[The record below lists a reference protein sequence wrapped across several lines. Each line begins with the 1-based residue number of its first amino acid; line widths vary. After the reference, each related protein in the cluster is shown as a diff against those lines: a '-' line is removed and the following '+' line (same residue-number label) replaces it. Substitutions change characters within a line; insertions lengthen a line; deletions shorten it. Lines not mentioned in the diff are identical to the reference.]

1 MTSETYL
8 DMWNGDNLNIQEA
21 KNQVKYAVIS
31 YLSKDEFGEYKIQV
45 ERQRPI
51 FLVGPPGVG
60 KTEIMSQVAEEM
72 DIALVSYSMTHHTR
86 QSAIGLPFIS
96 EHQYCGESYRTTEY
110 TMSEIIASVYD
121 KMEETGK
128 REGMLFLDEINCVSE
143 TLAPAML
150 QFLQM
155 KIFGRH
161 RLPEGWVVITAGN
174 PLEYNNSAREFD
186 LATLDRLKRIDVEP
200 ELGPWLVYARSN
212 AVHAAVLNYLSI
224 KKDDFYSVR
233 LTVDGKLFVTARG
246 WVDLSEMIYLY
257 EQNDIEVNLEL
268 VSQYIQDE
276 RIARDFTSYYDL
288 FYHYRREY
296 DIAGILSGTVGEQA
310 IEKLLNAPFD
320 ERITVVRLINDALS
334 SEFRREFVKSKVI
347 DEVMNRIKLQ
357 KDEFLGAKL
366 DKAAHIL
373 KSISSDMEDDLRER
387 KKAHSISRMNE
398 RVVRKSIQT
407 IRDIMHNVMG
417 GIGEPSSIITG
428 EMSKLNDERNNLIK
442 SIQHQLK
449 NSFSFIEK
457 SFEGDNE
464 MMIFVRTL
472 SEDKY
477 SAGFLANHGS
487 EEYSRW
493 SKGLIMSDREQ
504 ELTTEIEELKQ

>member
-1 MTSETYL
+1 
-8 DMWNGDNLNIQEA
+8 MWNGDNLNIQEA

-288 FYHYRREY
+288 FYRYRREY
-296 DIAGILSGTVGEQA
+296 DIAGILAGTVGEQA

-464 MMIFVRTL
+464 MMLFVRTL

>member
-1 MTSETYL
+1 M
-8 DMWNGDNLNIQEA
+8 NIQEA

-45 ERQRPI
+45 DRQRPI

-96 EHQYCGESYRTTEY
+96 EHQYGDESYRTTEY

-128 REGMLFLDEINCVSE
+128 REGILFLDEINCVSE

-155 KIFGRH
+155 KVFGRH
-161 RLPEGWVVITAGN
+161 RLPEGWVVVTAGN

-200 ELGPWLVYARSN
+200 ELEPWIAYARNN

-288 FYHYRREY
+288 FYRYRREY
-296 DIAGILSGTVGEQA
+296 DIAGILAGTGSDKA
-310 IEKLLNAPFD
+310 AARLADAPFD
-320 ERITVVRLINDALS
+320 ERITVVRLLSDALG
-334 SEFRREFVKSKVI
+334 SEFRREFVKSAVI
-347 DEVMNRIKLQ
+347 DEVVSRIKL
-357 KDEFLGAKL
+357 
-366 DKAAHIL
+366 
-373 KSISSDMEDDLRER
+373 
-387 KKAHSISRMNE
+387 
-398 RVVRKSIQT
+398 
-407 IRDIMHNVMG
+407 
-417 GIGEPSSIITG
+417 
-428 EMSKLNDERNNLIK
+428 
-442 SIQHQLK
+442 
-449 NSFSFIEK
+449 
-457 SFEGDNE
+457 
-464 MMIFVRTL
+464 
-472 SEDKY
+472 
-477 SAGFLANHGS
+477 
-487 EEYSRW
+487 
-493 SKGLIMSDREQ
+493 
-504 ELTTEIEELKQ
+504 

>member
-200 ELGPWLVYARSN
+200 ELGPWLVYARNN

-288 FYHYRREY
+288 FYRYRREY
-296 DIAGILSGTVGEQA
+296 DIAGILLGTVGEQA

-347 DEVMNRIKLQ
+347 DEVMNRIKFQ

-373 KSISSDMEDDLRER
+373 KSISSDMEDNLRER

-493 SKGLIMSDREQ
+493 SKGLIMSDKEQ

>member
-96 EHQYCGESYRTTEY
+96 EHKYCGESYRTTEY

-200 ELGPWLVYARSN
+200 ELGPWLVYARNN

-288 FYHYRREY
+288 FYRYRREY

>member
-1 MTSETYL
+1 M
-8 DMWNGDNLNIQEA
+8 NIQEA

-288 FYHYRREY
+288 FYRYRREY
-296 DIAGILSGTVGEQA
+296 DIAGILAGTVGEQA

>member
-1 MTSETYL
+1 
-8 DMWNGDNLNIQEA
+8 MWNGDNLNIQEA

-288 FYHYRREY
+288 FYRYRREY
-296 DIAGILSGTVGEQA
+296 DIAGILAGTVGEQA

>member
-1 MTSETYL
+1 M
-8 DMWNGDNLNIQEA
+8 NIQEA
-21 KNQVKYAVIS
+21 KNQVKYSVIS

-96 EHQYCGESYRTTEY
+96 EHQYCDDSYRTTEY

-128 REGMLFLDEINCVSE
+128 REGILFLDEINCVSE

-155 KIFGRH
+155 KVFGRH
-161 RLPEGWVVITAGN
+161 RLPEGWVVVTAGN

-200 ELGPWLVYARSN
+200 ELEPWLVYARNN
-212 AVHAAVLNYLSI
+212 AVHASVLNYLSI

-288 FYHYRREY
+288 FYRYRREY
-296 DIAGILSGTVGEQA
+296 DIAGILAGNGFDKA
-310 IEKLLNAPFD
+310 AAKLADAPFD
-320 ERITVVRLINDALS
+320 ERITVVRLLSDALG
-334 SEFRREFVKSKVI
+334 SEFRREFVKSAVI
-347 DEVMNRIKLQ
+347 DEVVSRIKIQ
-357 KDEFLGAKL
+357 KDELLGARL

-373 KSISSDMEDDLRER
+373 KLISSDMELDLEER
-387 KKAHSISRMNE
+387 KKSHSISRMNE
-398 RVVRKSIQT
+398 RIARKSIQT
-407 IRDIMHNVMG
+407 MRDIMHNVKG
-417 GIGEPSSIITG
+417 GIGEPSSVITG
-428 EMSKLNDERNNLIK
+428 EMSKLNDERNALVK
-442 SIQHQLK
+442 SVQDRLR
-449 NSFSFIEK
+449 NSFNFIES

-472 SEDKY
+472 SEDRY
-477 SAGFLANHGS
+477 SAGFLGKHGS

-493 SKGLIMSDREQ
+493 SKGLMMSDREQ
-504 ELTTEIEELKQ
+504 ELTREIEGLE

>member
-1 MTSETYL
+1 M
-8 DMWNGDNLNIQEA
+8 NIQEA
-21 KNQVKYAVIS
+21 KNQVKYSVSS

-86 QSAIGLPFIS
+86 QSAIGLPFIA
-96 EHQYCGESYRTTEY
+96 EHQYGDESYRTTEY

-128 REGMLFLDEINCVSE
+128 REGILFLDEINCVSE

-186 LATLDRLKRIDVEP
+186 LATFDRLKRIDVEP
-200 ELGPWLVYARSN
+200 ELEPWLVYARNN
-212 AVHAAVLNYLSI
+212 AVHASVLNYLTI

-257 EQNDIEVNLEL
+257 EQNDIEVNIEL

-288 FYHYRREY
+288 FYRYRREY
-296 DIAGILSGTVGEQA
+296 DIAGILAGTGSEQA
-310 IEKLLNAPFD
+310 ASKLADAPFD
-320 ERITVVRLINDALS
+320 ERITVVRLLSDALS
-334 SEFRREFVKSKVI
+334 SDFRREFVRSKVI
-347 DEVMNRIKLQ
+347 DDVMNRIKLN
-357 KDEFLGAKL
+357 KDELLGAKL
-366 DKAAHIL
+366 DVAAQIL
-373 KSISSDMEDDLRER
+373 KKTSSEMEKELRES
-387 KKAHSISRMNE
+387 KKAHSVSRMNE
-398 RVVRKSIQT
+398 RIARKSIQT
-407 IRDIMHNVMG
+407 MRDIMHNVMG
-417 GIGEPSSIITG
+417 GIGEPASVITS
-428 EMSKLNDERNNLIK
+428 EMSKLNDERNDLAK
-442 SIQHQLK
+442 SVQQRLR
-449 NSFSFIEK
+449 NSFAFIEDT
-457 SFEGDNE
+457 FEGDNE

-472 SEDKY
+472 SEDRY
-477 SAGFLANHGS
+477 SAGFLAKHGS
-487 EEYSRW
+487 EDYSRW
-493 SKGLIMSDREQ
+493 SKSLIISDREQ
-504 ELTTEIEELKQ
+504 ELTAEIESLEQ

>member
-1 MTSETYL
+1 M
-8 DMWNGDNLNIQEA
+8 NIQEA

-86 QSAIGLPFIS
+86 QSAIGLPFIA
-96 EHQYCGESYRTTEY
+96 EHQYGDESYRTTEY

-128 REGMLFLDEINCVSE
+128 REGILFLDEINCVSE

-186 LATLDRLKRIDVEP
+186 LATLDRLKRIDVKP
-200 ELGPWLVYARSN
+200 ELEPWLVYARNN
-212 AVHAAVLNYLSI
+212 AVHASVLNYLTI

-246 WVDLSEMIYLY
+246 WVDLSDMIYLY
-257 EQNDIEVNLEL
+257 EQNDIEVNLEI

-288 FYHYRREY
+288 FYRYRREY
-296 DIAGILSGTVGEQA
+296 DIAGILAGTGSEQA
-310 IEKLLNAPFD
+310 ALKIADAPFD
-320 ERITVVRLINDALS
+320 ERITVVRLLSDALGS
-334 SEFRREFVKSKVI
+334 DFRREFIRSEVI
-347 DEVMNRIKLQ
+347 DEVMNRIKLS
-357 KDEFLGAKL
+357 KDELLGAKL
-366 DKAAHIL
+366 DVAAQIL
-373 KSISSDMEDDLRER
+373 KKTSSEMENDLRES
-387 KKAHSISRMNE
+387 KKAHAVSRMNE
-398 RVVRKSIQT
+398 RIARKSIQT
-407 IRDIMHNVMG
+407 MRDIMHNVMG
-417 GIGEPSSIITG
+417 GIGEPASIITS
-428 EMSKLNDERNNLIK
+428 EMSKLNDERNALAK
-442 SIQHQLK
+442 SVQQRLR
-449 NSFSFIEK
+449 NSFAFIEDA
-457 SFEGDNE
+457 FEGGNE

-472 SEDKY
+472 SEDRY
-477 SAGFLANHGS
+477 SAGFLAKHGS
-487 EEYSRW
+487 EDYSRW

-504 ELTTEIEELKQ
+504 ELATEIESLEQ

>member
-1 MTSETYL
+1 M
-8 DMWNGDNLNIQEA
+8 NIQEA

-31 YLSKDEFGEYKIQV
+31 YLTKDEFGEYKIQV

-86 QSAIGLPFIS
+86 QSAIGLPFIA
-96 EHQYCGESYRTTEY
+96 EHQYGDESYRTTEY

-128 REGMLFLDEINCVSE
+128 REGILFLDEINCVSE

-200 ELGPWLVYARSN
+200 ELEPWLVYARNN
-212 AVHAAVLNYLSI
+212 AVHASVLNYLTI

-233 LTVDGKLFVTARG
+233 LTVDGKLFITARG

-288 FYHYRREY
+288 FYRYRREY
-296 DIAGILSGTVGEQA
+296 DIAGILAGTGSEQA
-310 IEKLLNAPFD
+310 SLKLADAPFD
-320 ERITVVRLINDALS
+320 ERITVVRLLSDALGS
-334 SEFRREFVKSKVI
+334 DFRREFVRSEVI
-347 DEVMNRIKLQ
+347 DEVMNRIKLN
-357 KDEFLGAKL
+357 KDELLGAKL
-366 DKAAHIL
+366 DVAAQIL
-373 KSISSDMEDDLRER
+373 KKTSSEMENDLRES
-387 KKAHSISRMNE
+387 KKAHAVSSMNE
-398 RVVRKSIQT
+398 RIARKSIQT
-407 IRDIMHNVMG
+407 MRDIMHNVMG
-417 GIGEPSSIITG
+417 GIGEPASVITS
-428 EMSKLNDERNNLIK
+428 EMSKLNDERNVLAK
-442 SIQHQLK
+442 SVQQRLR
-449 NSFSFIEK
+449 NSFAFIED
-457 SFEGDNE
+457 SFEGDSE

-472 SEDKY
+472 SEDRY
-477 SAGFLANHGS
+477 SAGFLAKHGS
-487 EEYSRW
+487 EDYSRW

-504 ELTTEIEELKQ
+504 ELAAEIESLEQ

>member
-1 MTSETYL
+1 
-8 DMWNGDNLNIQEA
+8 MWNGDNLNIQEA

-504 ELTTEIEELKQ
+504 ELTTEIEELKK

>member
-200 ELGPWLVYARSN
+200 EIGPWLVYARNN

-268 VSQYIQDE
+268 VNQYIQDE

-288 FYHYRREY
+288 FYRYRREY
-296 DIAGILSGTVGEQA
+296 DIAGILAGTVGEQA

-347 DEVMNRIKLQ
+347 DEVMNRIKFQ

-373 KSISSDMEDDLRER
+373 KSISSDMEDNLRER

-417 GIGEPSSIITG
+417 GIREPSSIITG

-442 SIQHQLK
+442 SIQHRLK

>member
-1 MTSETYL
+1 M
-8 DMWNGDNLNIQEA
+8 NIQEA
-21 KNQVKYAVIS
+21 KDQVKYSVIS

-51 FLVGPPGVG
+51 FIVGPPGVG

-96 EHQYCGESYRTTEY
+96 EHQYGDDSYRTTEY

-128 REGMLFLDEINCVSE
+128 REGILFLDEINCVSE

-155 KIFGRH
+155 KVFGRH
-161 RLPEGWVVITAGN
+161 RLPEGWVVVTAGN

-200 ELGPWLVYARSN
+200 ELEPWLVYARNN
-212 AVHAAVLNYLSI
+212 AVHASVLNYLSI

-257 EQNDIEVNLEL
+257 EENDIEVNLEL

-288 FYHYRREY
+288 FYRYRREY
-296 DIAGILSGTVGEQA
+296 DIAGILAGNGFDKA
-310 IEKLLNAPFD
+310 AAKLADAPFD
-320 ERITVVRLINDALS
+320 ERITVVRLLSDALG
-334 SEFRREFVKSKVI
+334 SEFRREFVKSAVI
-347 DEVMNRIKLQ
+347 DEVVSRIKIQ
-357 KDEFLGAKL
+357 KDELLGARL

-373 KSISSDMEDDLRER
+373 KLISSDMELDLEER

-398 RVVRKSIQT
+398 RITRKSIQT
-407 IRDIMHNVMG
+407 MRDIMHNVKG
-417 GIGEPSSIITG
+417 GIGEPSSVITG
-428 EMSKLNDERNNLIK
+428 EMSKLNDERNALVK
-442 SIQHQLK
+442 SVQDRLR
-449 NSFSFIEK
+449 NSFNFIES

-472 SEDKY
+472 SEDRY
-477 SAGFLANHGS
+477 SAGFLGKHGS

-493 SKGLIMSDREQ
+493 SKGLMMSDREQ
-504 ELTTEIEELKQ
+504 ELTREIEGLE

>member
-1 MTSETYL
+1 
-8 DMWNGDNLNIQEA
+8 MWNGDNLNIQEA

-200 ELGPWLVYARSN
+200 ELGPWLVYARNN

-288 FYHYRREY
+288 FYRYRREY
-296 DIAGILSGTVGEQA
+296 DIAGILLGTVGEQA

-347 DEVMNRIKLQ
+347 DEVMNRIKFQ

-373 KSISSDMEDDLRER
+373 KSISSDMEDNLRER

-493 SKGLIMSDREQ
+493 SKGLIMSDKEQ

>member
-1 MTSETYL
+1 M
-8 DMWNGDNLNIQEA
+8 NIQEA
-21 KNQVKYAVIS
+21 KNQAKYAVIS

-86 QSAIGLPFIS
+86 QSAIGLPFIA
-96 EHQYCGESYRTTEY
+96 EHQYGDESYRTTEY

-128 REGMLFLDEINCVSE
+128 REGILFLDEINCVSE

-186 LATLDRLKRIDVEP
+186 LATLDRLKRIDVKP
-200 ELGPWLVYARSN
+200 ELEPWLVYARNN
-212 AVHAAVLNYLSI
+212 AVHASVLNYLTI

-246 WVDLSEMIYLY
+246 WVDLSDMIYLY
-257 EQNDIEVNLEL
+257 EQNDIEVNLEI

-288 FYHYRREY
+288 FYRYRREY
-296 DIAGILSGTVGEQA
+296 DIAGILAGTGS
-310 IEKLLNAPFD
+310 EKAALKIADAPFD
-320 ERITVVRLINDALS
+320 ERITVVRLLSDALGS
-334 SEFRREFVKSKVI
+334 DFRREFIRSEVI
-347 DEVMNRIKLQ
+347 DEVMNRIKLS
-357 KDEFLGAKL
+357 KDELLGAKL
-366 DKAAHIL
+366 DVAAQIL
-373 KSISSDMEDDLRER
+373 KKTSSEMENDLRES
-387 KKAHSISRMNE
+387 KKAHAVSRMNE
-398 RVVRKSIQT
+398 RIARKSIQT
-407 IRDIMHNVMG
+407 MRDIMHNVMG
-417 GIGEPSSIITG
+417 GIGEPASVITS
-428 EMSKLNDERNNLIK
+428 EMSKLNDERNALAK
-442 SIQHQLK
+442 SVQQRLR
-449 NSFSFIEK
+449 NSFAFIEDA
-457 SFEGDNE
+457 FEGDNE

-472 SEDKY
+472 SEDRY
-477 SAGFLANHGS
+477 SAGFLAKHGS
-487 EEYSRW
+487 EDYSRW

-504 ELTTEIEELKQ
+504 ELAAEIESLEQ

>member
-1 MTSETYL
+1 
-8 DMWNGDNLNIQEA
+8 MWNGDNLNIQEA

-96 EHQYCGESYRTTEY
+96 EHKYCGESYRTTEY

-200 ELGPWLVYARSN
+200 ELGPWLVYARNN

-268 VSQYIQDE
+268 VNQYIQDE

-288 FYHYRREY
+288 FYRYRREY

>member
-1 MTSETYL
+1 M
-8 DMWNGDNLNIQEA
+8 NIQEA

-86 QSAIGLPFIS
+86 QSAIGLPFIA
-96 EHQYCGESYRTTEY
+96 EHQYGDESYRTTEY

-128 REGMLFLDEINCVSE
+128 REGILFLDEINCVSE

-186 LATLDRLKRIDVEP
+186 LATLDRLKRIDVKP
-200 ELGPWLVYARSN
+200 ELEPWLVYARNN
-212 AVHAAVLNYLSI
+212 AVHASVLNYLTI

-246 WVDLSEMIYLY
+246 WVDLSDMIYLY
-257 EQNDIEVNLEL
+257 EQNDIEVNLEI

-288 FYHYRREY
+288 FYRYRREY
-296 DIAGILSGTVGEQA
+296 DIAGILAGTGSEQA
-310 IEKLLNAPFD
+310 ALKIADAPFD
-320 ERITVVRLINDALS
+320 ERITVVRLLSDALGS
-334 SEFRREFVKSKVI
+334 DFRLEFIRSEVI
-347 DEVMNRIKLQ
+347 DEVMNRIKLS
-357 KDEFLGAKL
+357 KDELLGAKL
-366 DKAAHIL
+366 DVAAQIL
-373 KSISSDMEDDLRER
+373 KKTSSEMENDLRES
-387 KKAHSISRMNE
+387 KKAHAVSRMNE
-398 RVVRKSIQT
+398 RIARKSIQT
-407 IRDIMHNVMG
+407 MRDIMHNVMG
-417 GIGEPSSIITG
+417 GIGEPASVITS
-428 EMSKLNDERNNLIK
+428 EMSKLNDERNALAK
-442 SIQHQLK
+442 SVQQRLR
-449 NSFSFIEK
+449 NSFAFIEDA
-457 SFEGDNE
+457 FEGDNE

-472 SEDKY
+472 SEDRY
-477 SAGFLANHGS
+477 SAGFLAKHGS
-487 EEYSRW
+487 EDYSRW

-504 ELTTEIEELKQ
+504 ELAAEIESLEQ

>member
-1 MTSETYL
+1 M
-8 DMWNGDNLNIQEA
+8 NIQEA
-21 KNQVKYAVIS
+21 KNQVKYSVIS

-96 EHQYCGESYRTTEY
+96 EHQYGDDSYRTTEY

-128 REGMLFLDEINCVSE
+128 KEGILFLDEINCVSE

-155 KIFGRH
+155 KVFGRH
-161 RLPEGWVVITAGN
+161 RLPEGWVVVTAGN

-200 ELGPWLVYARSN
+200 ELEPWLVYARNN
-212 AVHAAVLNYLSI
+212 AVHASVLNYLSI

-257 EQNDIEVNLEL
+257 EENDIEVNLEL

-288 FYHYRREY
+288 FYRYRREY
-296 DIAGILSGTVGEQA
+296 DIAGILAGNGFDKA
-310 IEKLLNAPFD
+310 AAKLADAPFD
-320 ERITVVRLINDALS
+320 ERITVVRLLSDALG
-334 SEFRREFVKSKVI
+334 SEFRREFVKSAVI
-347 DEVMNRIKLQ
+347 DEVVSRIKIQ
-357 KDEFLGAKL
+357 KDELLGARL

-373 KSISSDMEDDLRER
+373 KLISSDMELDLEER
-387 KKAHSISRMNE
+387 KKSHSISRMNE
-398 RVVRKSIQT
+398 RIARKSIQT
-407 IRDIMHNVMG
+407 MIDIMHNVMG
-417 GIGEPSSIITG
+417 GIGEPSSVITG
-428 EMSKLNDERNNLIK
+428 EMSKLNDERNALVK
-442 SIQHQLK
+442 SVQDRLR
-449 NSFSFIEK
+449 NSFKFIES

-472 SEDKY
+472 SEDRY
-477 SAGFLANHGS
+477 SAGFLGKHGS

-493 SKGLIMSDREQ
+493 SKGLMMSDREQ
-504 ELTTEIEELKQ
+504 ELTREIEGLE

>member
-1 MTSETYL
+1 
-8 DMWNGDNLNIQEA
+8 MWNGDNLNIQEA

-96 EHQYCGESYRTTEY
+96 EHKYCGESYRTTEY

-200 ELGPWLVYARSN
+200 ELGPWLVYARNN

-288 FYHYRREY
+288 FYRYRREY

>member
-1 MTSETYL
+1 M
-8 DMWNGDNLNIQEA
+8 NIQEA
-21 KNQVKYAVIS
+21 KNQVKYSVVS

-96 EHQYCGESYRTTEY
+96 EHQYGDDSYRTTEY

-128 REGMLFLDEINCVSE
+128 REGILFLDEINCVSE

-161 RLPEGWVVITAGN
+161 RLPEGWVVVTAGN

-200 ELGPWLVYARSN
+200 ELEPWLVYARNN
-212 AVHAAVLNYLSI
+212 AVHASVLNYLSI

-288 FYHYRREY
+288 FYRYRREY
-296 DIAGILSGTVGEQA
+296 DIAGILAGNGFDKA
-310 IEKLLNAPFD
+310 AAKLADAPFD
-320 ERITVVRLINDALS
+320 ERITVVRLLCDALG
-334 SEFRREFVKSKVI
+334 SEFRREFVKSAVI
-347 DEVMNRIKLQ
+347 DEVVSRIKIQ
-357 KDEFLGAKL
+357 KDELLGARL

-373 KSISSDMEDDLRER
+373 KLISSDMELDLEER

-398 RVVRKSIQT
+398 RIAGKSIQT
-407 IRDIMHNVMG
+407 MRDIMHNVKG
-417 GIGEPSSIITG
+417 GIGEPSSVITG
-428 EMSKLNDERNNLIK
+428 EMSKLNDERNALVK
-442 SIQHQLK
+442 SVQDRLR
-449 NSFSFIEK
+449 NSFNFIES

-472 SEDKY
+472 SEDRY
-477 SAGFLANHGS
+477 SAGFLGKHGS

-493 SKGLIMSDREQ
+493 SKGLMMSDREQ
-504 ELTTEIEELKQ
+504 ELTREIEGLE

>member
-1 MTSETYL
+1 M
-8 DMWNGDNLNIQEA
+8 NIQEA
-21 KNQVKYAVIS
+21 KNQVKYSVVS

-96 EHQYCGESYRTTEY
+96 EHQYGDDSYRTTEY

-128 REGMLFLDEINCVSE
+128 MEGILFLDEINCVSE

-155 KIFGRH
+155 KVFGRH
-161 RLPEGWVVITAGN
+161 RLPEGWVVVTAGN

-200 ELGPWLVYARSN
+200 ELEPWLVYARNN
-212 AVHAAVLNYLSI
+212 AVHASVLNYLSI

-288 FYHYRREY
+288 FYRYRREY
-296 DIAGILSGTVGEQA
+296 DIAGILAGTGFDKA
-310 IEKLLNAPFD
+310 AAKLADAPFD
-320 ERITVVRLINDALS
+320 ERITVVRLLSDALG
-334 SEFRREFVKSKVI
+334 SEFRREFVKSAVI
-347 DEVMNRIKLQ
+347 DEVVSRIKIQ
-357 KDEFLGAKL
+357 KDELLGAKL

-373 KSISSDMEDDLRER
+373 KLISSDMELDLEDR
-387 KKAHSISRMNE
+387 KKSHSISRMNE
-398 RVVRKSIQT
+398 RIARKSIQT
-407 IRDIMHNVMG
+407 MRDIMHNVMG
-417 GIGEPSSIITG
+417 GIGEPSSVITG
-428 EMSKLNDERNNLIK
+428 EMSKLNDERNALVK
-442 SIQHQLK
+442 SVQDRLR
-449 NSFSFIEK
+449 NSFNFIES

-472 SEDKY
+472 SEDRY
-477 SAGFLANHGS
+477 SAGFIGKYGS

-493 SKGLIMSDREQ
+493 SKGLMMSDREQ
-504 ELTTEIEELKQ
+504 ELTREIEGLE

>member
-200 ELGPWLVYARSN
+200 EIGPWLVYARNN

-288 FYHYRREY
+288 FYRYRREY
-296 DIAGILSGTVGEQA
+296 DIAGILSGTVSEQA

-347 DEVMNRIKLQ
+347 DEVMNRIKFQ

>member
-1 MTSETYL
+1 
-8 DMWNGDNLNIQEA
+8 MWNGDNLNIQEA

-288 FYHYRREY
+288 FYRYRREY
-296 DIAGILSGTVGEQA
+296 DIAGILAGTVGEQA

-357 KDEFLGAKL
+357 KNEFLGAKL

-373 KSISSDMEDDLRER
+373 KSISSDMEDNLRER

-457 SFEGDNE
+457 GFEGDNE

-477 SAGFLANHGS
+477 SAGFLSNHGS

>member
-1 MTSETYL
+1 
-8 DMWNGDNLNIQEA
+8 MWNGDNLNIQEA

-60 KTEIMSQVAEEM
+60 KTEIISQVAEEM

-200 ELGPWLVYARSN
+200 EIGPWLVYARNN

-268 VSQYIQDE
+268 VNQYIQDE

-288 FYHYRREY
+288 FYRYRREY
-296 DIAGILSGTVGEQA
+296 DIAGILAGTVGEQA

-347 DEVMNRIKLQ
+347 DEVMNRIKFQ

-373 KSISSDMEDDLRER
+373 KSISSDMEDNLRER

-442 SIQHQLK
+442 SIQHRLK

>member
-288 FYHYRREY
+288 FYRYRREY
-296 DIAGILSGTVGEQA
+296 DIAGILAGTVGEQA

-398 RVVRKSIQT
+398 RGVRKSIQT

-487 EEYSRW
+487 EEYYRW

>member
-1 MTSETYL
+1 M
-8 DMWNGDNLNIQEA
+8 NIQEA
-21 KNQVKYAVIS
+21 KDQVKYSVIS

-96 EHQYCGESYRTTEY
+96 EHQYGDDSYRTTEY

-128 REGMLFLDEINCVSE
+128 KEGILFLDEINCVSE

-155 KIFGRH
+155 KVFGRH
-161 RLPEGWVVITAGN
+161 RLPEGWVVVTAGN

-200 ELGPWLVYARSN
+200 ELEPWLVYARNN
-212 AVHAAVLNYLSI
+212 AVHASVLNYLSI

-257 EQNDIEVNLEL
+257 EENDIEVNLEL

-276 RIARDFTSYYDL
+276 RITRDFTSYYDL
-288 FYHYRREY
+288 FYRYRREY
-296 DIAGILSGTVGEQA
+296 DIAGILAGNGFDKA
-310 IEKLLNAPFD
+310 AAKLADAPFD
-320 ERITVVRLINDALS
+320 ERITVVRLLSDALG
-334 SEFRREFVKSKVI
+334 SEFRREFVKSAVI
-347 DEVMNRIKLQ
+347 DEVVSRIKIQ
-357 KDEFLGAKL
+357 KDELLGARL

-373 KSISSDMEDDLRER
+373 KLISSDMELDLEER

-398 RVVRKSIQT
+398 RIARKSIQT
-407 IRDIMHNVMG
+407 MIDIMHNVMG
-417 GIGEPSSIITG
+417 GIGEPSSVITG
-428 EMSKLNDERNNLIK
+428 EMSKLNDERNALVK
-442 SIQHQLK
+442 SVQDRLR
-449 NSFSFIEK
+449 NTFNFIE
-457 SFEGDNE
+457 SAFEGDNE

-472 SEDKY
+472 SEDRY
-477 SAGFLANHGS
+477 SAGFLGKYGS

-493 SKGLIMSDREQ
+493 SKGLMMSDREQ
-504 ELTTEIEELKQ
+504 ELTREIEGLE

>member
-1 MTSETYL
+1 M
-8 DMWNGDNLNIQEA
+8 NIQEA
-21 KNQVKYAVIS
+21 KNQVKYSVIS

-86 QSAIGLPFIS
+86 QSAIGLPFIA
-96 EHQYCGESYRTTEY
+96 EHQYGDESYRTTEY

-128 REGMLFLDEINCVSE
+128 REGILFLDEINCVSE

-186 LATLDRLKRIDVEP
+186 IATLDRLKRIDVEP
-200 ELGPWLVYARSN
+200 ELEPWLVYARNN
-212 AVHAAVLNYLSI
+212 AVHASVLNYLTI

-257 EQNDIEVNLEL
+257 EQNDIEVNIEL

-288 FYHYRREY
+288 FYRYRREY
-296 DIAGILSGTVGEQA
+296 DIAGILAGTGSKQA
-310 IEKLLNAPFD
+310 ASKLADAPFD
-320 ERITVVRLINDALS
+320 ERITVVRLLSDALS
-334 SEFRREFVKSKVI
+334 SDFRREFVRSKVI
-347 DEVMNRIKLQ
+347 DDVMNRIKLN
-357 KDEFLGAKL
+357 KDELLGAKL
-366 DKAAHIL
+366 DVAAQIL
-373 KSISSDMEDDLRER
+373 KKTSSEMEKELRES
-387 KKAHSISRMNE
+387 KKAHAVSRMNE
-398 RVVRKSIQT
+398 RIARKSIQT
-407 IRDIMHNVMG
+407 MRDIMHNVMG
-417 GIGEPSSIITG
+417 GIGEPASIITS
-428 EMSKLNDERNNLIK
+428 EMSKLNEERNALAK
-442 SIQHQLK
+442 SVQQRLR
-449 NSFSFIEK
+449 NSFAFIEDA
-457 SFEGDNE
+457 FEGDNE

-472 SEDKY
+472 SEDRY
-477 SAGFLANHGS
+477 SAGFLAKHGS
-487 EEYSRW
+487 EDYSRW
-493 SKGLIMSDREQ
+493 SKSLIISDREQ
-504 ELTTEIEELKQ
+504 ELTAEIESLEQ

>member
-1 MTSETYL
+1 
-8 DMWNGDNLNIQEA
+8 MWNGDNLNIQEA

-200 ELGPWLVYARSN
+200 EIGPWLVYARNN

-268 VSQYIQDE
+268 VNQYIQDE

-288 FYHYRREY
+288 FYRYRREY
-296 DIAGILSGTVGEQA
+296 DIAGILAGTVGEQA

-347 DEVMNRIKLQ
+347 DEVMNRIKFQ

-373 KSISSDMEDDLRER
+373 KSISSDMEDNLRER

-417 GIGEPSSIITG
+417 GIREPSSIITG

-442 SIQHQLK
+442 SIQHRLK

>member
-288 FYHYRREY
+288 FYRYRREY
-296 DIAGILSGTVGEQA
+296 DIAGILAGTVGEQA

>member
-1 MTSETYL
+1 MKHIEICG
-8 DMWNGDNLNIQEA
+8 NGDNLNIQEA

-31 YLSKDEFGEYKIQV
+31 YLSKDEFGEYVIQV
-45 ERQRPI
+45 DRQRPI

-96 EHQYCGESYRTTEY
+96 EHQYGEHSYRTTEY

-128 REGMLFLDEINCVSE
+128 REGILFLDEINCVSE

-200 ELGPWLVYARSN
+200 ELEPWLVYAKNN
-212 AVHAAVLNYLSI
+212 AVHTAVLNYLSI

-268 VSQYIQDE
+268 VSQYVQDE

-288 FYHYRREY
+288 FYRYRREY
-296 DIAGILSGTVGEQA
+296 DIASILAGTGFDKA
-310 IEKLLNAPFD
+310 AAKLEDAPFD
-320 ERITVVRLINDALS
+320 ERITVVRLLSDALGS
-334 SEFRREFVKSKVI
+334 DFRREFVRSKVI

-357 KDEFLGAKL
+357 KEELIGATL
-366 DKAAHIL
+366 DDAA
-373 KSISSDMEDDLRER
+373 KVMKRISSGMENDLMDE
-387 KKAHSISRMNE
+387 KKAHSVSRMNE
-398 RVVRKSIQT
+398 IIARKSIQT
-407 IRDIMHNVMG
+407 MRDIMHNVMG
-417 GIGEPSSIITG
+417 GIGEPSSVITA
-428 EMSKLNDERNNLIK
+428 EMSKLNDERNSLVK
-442 SIQHQLK
+442 SVHDRLR
-449 NSFSFIEK
+449 NSFYFIE
-457 SFEGDNE
+457 SAFEGENE

-472 SEDKY
+472 SEDRY
-477 SAGFLANHGS
+477 SAGFLAKYGS

-504 ELTTEIEELKQ
+504 DLVKEIEGLEQ

>member
-1 MTSETYL
+1 M
-8 DMWNGDNLNIQEA
+8 NIQEA
-21 KNQVKYAVIS
+21 KNQVKYSVIS

-86 QSAIGLPFIS
+86 QSAIGLPFIA
-96 EHQYCGESYRTTEY
+96 EHQYGDESYRTTEY

-128 REGMLFLDEINCVSE
+128 REGILFLDEINCVSE

-200 ELGPWLVYARSN
+200 ELEPWLVYARNN
-212 AVHAAVLNYLSI
+212 AVHASVLNYLTI

-257 EQNDIEVNLEL
+257 EQNDIEVNIEL

-288 FYHYRREY
+288 FYRYRREY
-296 DIAGILSGTVGEQA
+296 DIAGILAGTGSEQA
-310 IEKLLNAPFD
+310 ALKIADAPFD
-320 ERITVVRLINDALS
+320 ERITVVRLLSDALS
-334 SEFRREFVKSKVI
+334 SDFRREFVRSKVI
-347 DEVMNRIKLQ
+347 DEVMNRIKLN
-357 KDEFLGAKL
+357 KDELLGAKL
-366 DKAAHIL
+366 DVAAKIL
-373 KSISSDMEDDLRER
+373 KKTSSEMEKELRES
-387 KKAHSISRMNE
+387 KKAHAVSRMNE
-398 RVVRKSIQT
+398 RIARKSIQT
-407 IRDIMHNVMG
+407 MRDIMHNVMG
-417 GIGEPSSIITG
+417 GIGEPASIITS
-428 EMSKLNDERNNLIK
+428 EMSKLNDERNALAK
-442 SIQHQLK
+442 SVQQRLR
-449 NSFSFIEK
+449 NSFAFIEDA
-457 SFEGDNE
+457 FEGDNE

-472 SEDKY
+472 SEDRY
-477 SAGFLANHGS
+477 SARFLAKHGS
-487 EEYSRW
+487 EDYSRW
-493 SKGLIMSDREQ
+493 SKSLIISDREQ
-504 ELTTEIEELKQ
+504 ELAAEVESLEQ